1 VLVGPYSWLFWLNFV
16 PIAFVFVFVWLVVS
30 ALRRIGKGVEEIA
43 ETLRRMESK
52 GPQSSPLT

>member
-1 VLVGPYSWLFWLNFV
+1 
-16 PIAFVFVFVWLVVS
+16 VWLVVS